1 MRAHEFITE
10 EVGRVLDLTKN
21 YPHYSTL
28 KGKIL
33 DISPKGKYKIQI
45 IDAKIIPGKKASVKI
60 GDTVAIAPNFLKQA
74 KKIEGLSENLNE
86 YRSQEVAHKN
96 PTISTLKALA
106 KNNKYH
112 SARFVIYKDGTVVAG
127 DSEHFT
133 HQSMAPAIGA
143 WVIRGYIQYLGD
155 DHYAYRSMNVYDPKP
170 VDHEIF
176 RKWEKA
182 GIENGNQEVNLDEDW
197 KKTLGGI
204 AAAGALALPGNMM
217 HKPATDQPAA
227 VQAEK
232 ADPSVVKQAAASMAT
247 PIGQALKRA
256 AATIKN
262 KAERAQFLAQ
272 CAHETLNFSTLK
284 EKGGTLDFRKYDLRF
299 NPSKARA
306 LGNDK
311 PGDGARY
318 AGRGYIQLTGKANY
332 QKAGDE
338 LGIPLEKHPQLA
350 ERPDVA
356 AQVALWYWHHRVTPK
371 VSNFNNTK
379 AVTKPINSHLNGL
392 EDRHQKYLAFSEL
405 LGNNNAPSQGLKEH
419 QMDNTDGWGSTP
431 INGNVDYMGLR
442 VMMRPSTFLK
452 LALPLKEPKSSADI
466 IKHIEQGGHIASPFL
481 MIDIPDEWDNG
492 DFSTPARVTGH
503 EGRNRMKALQ
513 ELEGTQHQEVHIFPR
528 GLRNRHMT
536 PEFLKNL
543 NKWLMPE
550 RQEHPISGPFWR
562 DVLNIGTK

>member
-1 MRAHEFITE
+1 MRAFEFLTE
-10 EVGRVLDLTKN
+10 EVGRVIDLTKN

-45 IDAKIIPGKKASVKI
+45 IDADIIPGKKVSVKV
-60 GDTVAIAPNFLKQA
+60 GDTVAINANYLRQARRIDESTTVRLKDLATVSTDSPEADFWIIRKGSEKTVGTPVKQYQPQYIGVKVVKTNVLEPNYLYYMIMHLHNQGYFK
-74 KKIEGLSENLNE
+74 S
-86 YRSQEVAHKN
+86 R
-96 PTISTLKALA
+96 
-106 KNNKYH
+106 
-112 SARFVIYKDGTVVAG
+112 
-127 DSEHFT
+127 
-133 HQSMAPAIGA
+133 AIGITNL
-143 WVIRGYIQYLGD
+143 VNIRVADVADISFGLQ
-155 DHYAYRSMNVYDPKP
+155 
-170 VDHEIF
+170 E
-176 RKWEKA
+176 
-182 GIENGNQEVNLDEDW
+182 GINEDW

-217 HKPATDQPAA
+217 HKPGTDQLPPVA
-227 VQAEK
+227 VEPVAVEK
-232 ADPSVVKQAAASMAT
+232 ADPAVVKQAAASMAT
-247 PIGQALKRA
+247 PIGQVLKRA

-405 LGNNNAPSQGLKEH
+405 LGNNNAPSQGLNEH
-419 QMDNTDGWGSTP
+419 DMDNTDGWGATP

-481 MIDIPDEWDNG
+481 ILEIPAEWDDG
-492 DFSTPARVTGH
+492 DFSKPARITGH
-503 EGRNRMKALQ
+503 EGRNRMIALQ
-513 ELEGTQHQEVHIFPR
+513 ELEENQPQEVHIFPQ
-528 GLRNRHMT
+528 GLRNKHMT
-536 PEFLKNL
+536 PEFIKNMNNQL
-543 NKWLMPE
+543 IPE
-550 RQEHPISGPFWR
+550 RQEQPISGPFWS
-562 DVLNIGTK
+562 DVLNARAK

>member
-1 MRAHEFITE
+1 MRATEFITE
-10 EVGRVLDLTKN
+10 IFDKSYFRVRWDERSDWEWVGGFT
-21 YPHYSTL
+21 
-28 KGKIL
+28 
-33 DISPKGKYKIQI
+33 
-45 IDAKIIPGKKASVKI
+45 AS
-60 GDTVAIAPNFLKQA
+60 
-74 KKIEGLSENLNE
+74 
-86 YRSQEVAHKN
+86 
-96 PTISTLKALA
+96 
-106 KNNKYH
+106 
-112 SARFVIYKDGTVVAG
+112 DGSN
-127 DSEHFT
+127 DE
-133 HQSMAPAIGA
+133 
-143 WVIRGYIQYLGD
+143 
-155 DHYAYRSMNVYDPKP
+155 
-170 VDHEIF
+170 
-176 RKWEKA
+176 
-182 GIENGNQEVNLDEDW
+182 LDEDW

-217 HKPATDQPAA
+217 HKPVNDQLPVAS
-227 VQAEK
+227 VEK
-232 ADPSVVKQAAASMAT
+232 ADPTVVKQAAASLET
-247 PIGQALKRA
+247 EYGNALKKA
-256 AATIKN
+256 SSIIKN

-272 CAHETLNFSTLK
+272 CAHETQDFSTMK
-284 EKGGTLDFRKYDLRF
+284 EFGGTLDFRKYDIKF
-299 NPSKARA
+299 NPRMANA

-318 AGRGYIQLTGKANY
+318 HGRGFIQLTGKANY
-332 QKAGDE
+332 QRAGKE
-338 LGIPLEKHPQLA
+338 LGLPLEKNPQLA

-356 AQVALWYWHHRVTPK
+356 AKVALWYWHHVVKPK
-371 VSNFNNTK
+371 VSNFKNTK
-379 AVTKPINSHLNGL
+379 AVTAPINSSLRGL
-392 EDRHQKYLAFSEL
+392 DDRHQKYLAYSEL
-405 LGNNNAPSQGLKEH
+405 LGGEPSPGFEPGQGLKEH

-543 NKWLMPE
+543 NKWLIPE
-550 RQEHPISGPFWR
+550 RQEQPLSGPFWR

>member
-1 MRAHEFITE
+1 MRAIEFITE

-60 GDTVAIAPNFLKQA
+60 GDTVAINANFLKQA
-74 KKIEGLSENLNE
+74 LKESELE
-86 YRSQEVAHKN
+86 
-96 PTISTLKALA
+96 
-106 KNNKYH
+106 
-112 SARFVIYKDGTVVAG
+112 
-127 DSEHFT
+127 
-133 HQSMAPAIGA
+133 
-143 WVIRGYIQYLGD
+143 
-155 DHYAYRSMNVYDPKP
+155 
-170 VDHEIF
+170 
-176 RKWEKA
+176 
-182 GIENGNQEVNLDEDW
+182 EDW

-217 HKPATDQPAA
+217 HKPATEHPPV
-227 VQAEK
+227 VQTEK
-232 ADPSVVKQAAASMAT
+232 ADPSVVKQVAASMAT

-284 EKGGTLDFRKYDLRF
+284 EKGGTLDFRKYDPRF

-350 ERPDVA
+350 ERPDIA

-392 EDRHQKYLAFSEL
+392 EDRHQKFLAFSEL
-405 LGNNNAPSQGLKEH
+405 LGNNNAPSQGLEEH
-419 QMDNTDGWGSTP
+419 EMDNTDGW
-431 INGNVDYMGLR
+431 
-442 VMMRPSTFLK
+442 
-452 LALPLKEPKSSADI
+452 APL
-466 IKHIEQGGHIASPFL
+466 Q
-481 MIDIPDEWDNG
+481 
-492 DFSTPARVTGH
+492 
-503 EGRNRMKALQ
+503 
-513 ELEGTQHQEVHIFPR
+513 
-528 GLRNRHMT
+528 
-536 PEFLKNL
+536 
-543 NKWLMPE
+543 
-550 RQEHPISGPFWR
+550 
-562 DVLNIGTK
+562 

>member
-1 MRAHEFITE
+1 MRAIEFITE

-60 GDTVAIAPNFLKQA
+60 GDTVAINANFLKQA
-74 KKIEGLSENLNE
+74 LKESELE
-86 YRSQEVAHKN
+86 
-96 PTISTLKALA
+96 
-106 KNNKYH
+106 
-112 SARFVIYKDGTVVAG
+112 
-127 DSEHFT
+127 
-133 HQSMAPAIGA
+133 
-143 WVIRGYIQYLGD
+143 
-155 DHYAYRSMNVYDPKP
+155 
-170 VDHEIF
+170 
-176 RKWEKA
+176 
-182 GIENGNQEVNLDEDW
+182 EDW

-217 HKPATDQPAA
+217 HKPATEHPPV
-227 VQAEK
+227 VQTEK
-232 ADPSVVKQAAASMAT
+232 ADPSVVKQVAASMAT

-284 EKGGTLDFRKYDLRF
+284 EKGGTLDFRKYDPRF

-350 ERPDVA
+350 ERPDIA

-392 EDRHQKYLAFSEL
+392 EDRHQKFLAFSEL
-405 LGNNNAPSQGLKEH
+405 LGNNNAPSQGLEEH
-419 QMDNTDGWGSTP
+419 EMDNTDGWGATP

-442 VMMRPSTFLK
+442 VMMLPSIFLK
-452 LALPLKEPKSSADI
+452 LALFLKEPKSAANI
-466 IKHIEQGGHIASPFL
+466 TKYIEQGGHIASPFL
-481 MIDIPDEWDNG
+481 ILEIPEEWDDG
-492 DFSTPARVTGH
+492 DFSETARVIGH
-503 EGRNRMKALQ
+503 EGRNRMIALQ
-513 ELEGTQHQEVHIFPR
+513 ELERNQPQEVHIFPQ

-536 PEFLKNL
+536 PEFIKNMNNQL
-543 NKWLMPE
+543 IPE
-550 RQEHPISGPFWR
+550 RQEQPISGPFWS
-562 DVLNIGTK
+562 DVLNARAK